1 MRACDVV
8 FRRANLV
15 DDISAIAKYIYLTDP
30 YIYPSISNS
39 PESAEWV
46 DIIEQCYKM
55 EKNVFYYKNIFIAL
69 VDDKIVGICC
79 IVPNKKKLEFSERLR
94 LSDELLQKIE
104 GTVKGYFKP
113 LLKEIAELDGYN
125 VVNLCVDESFRNL
138 GIGKKLLNYSIS
150 QVETKE
156 VYLDVIA
163 DNTSAIRVY
172 QALSFEVEKEY
183 EGFLSESS
191 SILCYKMKKTLK

>member
-30 YIYPSISNS
+30 YIYPSISNG

-191 SILCYKMKKTLK
+191 SILCYKMKKNLK

>member
-1 MRACDVV
+1 M
-8 FRRANLV
+8 
-15 DDISAIAKYIYLTDP
+15 
-30 YIYPSISNS
+30 
-39 PESAEWV
+39 
-46 DIIEQCYKM
+46 
-55 EKNVFYYKNIFIAL
+55 
-69 VDDKIVGICC
+69 
-79 IVPNKKKLEFSERLR
+79 
-94 LSDELLQKIE
+94 
-104 GTVKGYFKP
+104 
-113 LLKEIAELDGYN
+113 DGYN

>member
-30 YIYPSISNS
+30 YIYPSISNG

>member
-1 MRACDVV
+1 MKTCN
-8 FRRANLV
+8 FSLRRARLD
-15 DDISAIAKYIYLTDP
+15 DDICAIAKYIYLTDP

>member
-30 YIYPSISNS
+30 YIYPSISNG

-79 IVPNKKKLEFSERLR
+79 IVPNKKNLEFSERLR